1 MCAIPHLDISKFW
14 AADPC
19 GKAGLLI
26 KSRRSI
32 REACHDHDV
41 MNMGSR
47 LFVGSHSQ
55 ILRTAQPG
63 AVIEIRVIE
72 IW

>member
-1 MCAIPHLDISKFW
+1 
-14 AADPC
+14 
-19 GKAGLLI
+19 
-26 KSRRSI
+26 
-32 REACHDHDV
+32 